1 MAETLAVRDTQGCE
15 HFVTRSYITDIAFT
29 TEPAD
34 ERGPDGLAEP
44 EVVEPT
50 IVTAAGRE
58 IALAGDDA
66 RRLYEEARRE
76 HRPRTGG
83 LDGPGFGR
91 PGRPDSG
98 LPLAG
103 GR

>member
-1 MAETLAVRDTQGCE
+1 MAETLAVRDTQGRE

-29 TEPAD
+29 TGPAGEP
-34 ERGPDGLAEP
+34 GPDGLAP
-44 EVVEPT
+44 PDAVEAT

-66 RRLYEEARRE
+66 RRLYAEARRE
-76 HRPRTGG
+76 HRPRAGG
-83 LDGPGFGR
+83 LDGPGFVR
-91 PGRPDSG
+91 PGRPDG
-98 LPLAG
+98 GATRAG

>member
-29 TEPAD
+29 TGPAG
-34 ERGPDGLAEP
+34 EGGPDDPATP
-44 EVVEPT
+44 AVVEAT

-91 PGRPDSG
+91 PGAPD
-98 LPLAG
+98 G
-103 GR
+103 GAPRARGR

>member
-1 MAETLAVRDTQGCE
+1 MAETLAVRDTQGRE

-29 TEPAD
+29 TGPAD

-44 EVVEPT
+44 EVVEAT

-91 PGRPDSG
+91 PGAPGGGASR
-98 LPLAG
+98 AG
-103 GR
+103 G

>member
-1 MAETLAVRDTQGCE
+1 MAETLAVRDTQGRE

-29 TEPAD
+29 TGPAG
-34 ERGPDGLAEP
+34 EESPDGPAA
-44 EVVEPT
+44 VEAT

-58 IALAGDDA
+58 IALASDDA
-66 RRLYEEARRE
+66 PGLYEEARRE

-91 PGRPDSG
+91 SGPPDGGAARARGR
-98 LPLAG
+98 
-103 GR
+103 

>member
-1 MAETLAVRDTQGCE
+1 MAETLAVRDTQGRE

-29 TEPAD
+29 TEPAG

-44 EVVEPT
+44 EVVEAT

-58 IALAGDDA
+58 IVLAGDDA

-83 LDGPGFGR
+83 LDGPGFVR
-91 PGRPDSG
+91 PGAPD
-98 LPLAG
+98 G
-103 GR
+103 GAARARGR

>member
-1 MAETLAVRDTQGCE
+1 MAETLAVRDTQGRE

-29 TEPAD
+29 TEPAG
-34 ERGPDGLAEP
+34 ERGPDGLTEP
-44 EVVEPT
+44 EVVEAT

-58 IALAGDDA
+58 ITLAGDDA

-91 PGRPDSG
+91 PGAPGGGALR
-98 LPLAG
+98 AG
-103 GR
+103 G

>member
-1 MAETLAVRDTQGCE
+1 MAETLAVRDTQGRE

-29 TEPAD
+29 TGPAG

-44 EVVEPT
+44 EVVEAT

-58 IALAGDDA
+58 ITLAGDDA

-91 PGRPDSG
+91 PGTP
-98 LPLAG
+98 G
-103 GR
+103 GGAPRARGR

>member
-1 MAETLAVRDTQGCE
+1 MAETLAVRDTEGRE

-29 TEPAD
+29 TGPAG
-34 ERGPDGLAEP
+34 EQGPDDLATP
-44 EVVEPT
+44 DVVEAT

-58 IALAGDDA
+58 IMLAGDDA

-83 LDGPGFGR
+83 LDGPGFAR
-91 PGRPDSG
+91 PGAPN
-98 LPLAG
+98 G
-103 GR
+103 GAPRTRGR

>member
-1 MAETLAVRDTQGCE
+1 MAETLAVRDTQGRE

-29 TEPAD
+29 SEPAGEGD
-34 ERGPDGLAEP
+34 PDDPATSG
-44 EVVEPT
+44 VVEAA

-58 IALAGDDA
+58 ITLAGDDA

-76 HRPRTGG
+76 HRPRAGG

-91 PGRPDSG
+91 PGVP
-98 LPLAG
+98 G
-103 GR
+103 GGAPRARGR

>member
-1 MAETLAVRDTQGCE
+1 MAETLAVRDKYGRE
-15 HFVTRSYITDIAFT
+15 HFITRSYITDIAFST
-29 TEPAD
+29 GPAG
-34 ERGPDGLAEP
+34 EESPDGLAAAAA
-44 EVVEPT
+44 VEAT

-58 IALAGDDA
+58 IELAGDDA

-76 HRPRTGG
+76 HRPRTSG